1 MIIVKILYDMK
12 FLIKCLCYFI
22 IFYFFD
28 LVLFE
33 FIIEFFLI
41 KFCKFEIDELIIRY
55 FRIGKLVFFK
65 VFKEDFFVFYLLLI
79 I

>member
-1 MIIVKILYDMK
+1 MLYLIIYV
-12 FLIKCLCYFI
+12 
-22 IFYFFD
+22 FYFFD

-33 FIIEFFLI
+33 FIIEFFVI